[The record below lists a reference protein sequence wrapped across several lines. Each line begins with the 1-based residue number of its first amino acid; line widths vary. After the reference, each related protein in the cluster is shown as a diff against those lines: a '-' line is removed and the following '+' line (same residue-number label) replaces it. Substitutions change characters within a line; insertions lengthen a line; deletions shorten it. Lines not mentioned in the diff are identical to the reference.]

1 MLVGLRFHVLF
12 HSPCGV
18 LFTFPSRYWF
28 TIGHTGVFS
37 LTRWFSL
44 IHMGFHLPHATRD
57 TASIFPLSTTGLL
70 PSRVQLSTASSSR
83 DDSMSLSHDPSSKNY
98 WFRLFPL
105 RSPLLRESLLISL
118 PPATKMFQFTGFAHA
133 CLYIQQAVL
142 RVAPFGHLRLNAC
155 FQLPGAFRRSPR
167 PSSPLCA

>member
-1 MLVGLRFHVLF
+1 MFYFTPLI
-12 HSPCGV
+12 GV

-57 TASIFPLSTTGLL
+57 TASIFPLSTTRLSL
-70 PSRVQLSTASSSR
+70 SLVQFSAASSSGT
-83 DDSMSLSHDPSSKNY
+83 DSILLSHNPSWKSN

-118 PPATKMFQFTGFAHA
+118 PPATKMFQFAGLAHA
-133 CLYIQQAVL
+133 CLCIQQAVL
-142 RVAPFGHLRLNAC
+142 RVAPFGHLRLSAC
-155 FQLPGAFRRSPR
+155 FQLPGVYRRSPR